1 MSKFALQH
9 FLPAIFA
16 AALLLAG
23 QSLHAQN
30 KYDILAR
37 ALQPYGALFYSKA
50 TTKAMQAE
58 VVLREGPPV
67 AKEILNQPLRV
78 SLQIPDKLRAETLD
92 PQHRIV
98 FCRDGQSVWV
108 YPRDFAT
115 TIATAGRSNN
125 ATGTRIPD
133 FRLPL
138 NDQEIVFIPALFQ
151 ILRFAS
157 GSDSRAKSLWILDF
171 RLVPELAQA
180 IKCDD
185 WVASVVVNQD
195 DFQLRRLRVESGS
208 WRAKFDILATRFE
221 KALPPETW
229 KAESELAKDATP
241 IPPECFG
248 SALGKISATAIPR

>member
-9 FLPAIFA
+9 FSPAIFA
-16 AALLLAG
+16 AGLLLAG

-37 ALQPYGALFYSKA
+37 SLQPYGALFYSKA
-50 TTKAMQAE
+50 TTKAMQAD
-58 VVLREGPPV
+58 VVLREGPP
-67 AKEILNQPLRV
+67 AAAEILNQPLRV
-78 SLQIPDKLRAETLD
+78 SLQIPDKLRVETLD

-98 FCRDGQSVWV
+98 FCRDGQSVWA
-108 YPRDFAT
+108 YPRDFAAA
-115 TIATAGRSNN
+115 IAAAGRSTNR
-125 ATGTRIPD
+125 GTRIPD

-138 NDQEIVFIPALFQ
+138 KDQEIVFIPALFQ
-151 ILRFAS
+151 ILRFGS
-157 GSDSRAKSLWILDF
+157 GSDSSAKSLWILDF
-171 RLVPELAQA
+171 RLLPELAQA
-180 IKCDD
+180 MKCDN

-208 WRAKFDILATRFE
+208 WTAKFDVLATRFE

-229 KAESELAKDATP
+229 KAESELANDATP

-248 SALGKISATAIPR
+248 SAIGKISATAIPK

>member
-9 FLPAIFA
+9 ILLAVFA

-58 VVLREGPPV
+58 VILREGPP
-67 AKEILNQPLRV
+67 AATEILNQPVRI
-78 SLQIPDKLRAETLD
+78 SLQIPDKLRVETLD

-98 FCRDGQSVWV
+98 FCRDGQSVWA

-115 TIATAGRSNN
+115 TVVSAGRSTN
-125 ATGTRIPD
+125 AGTRIPD

-157 GSDSRAKSLWILDF
+157 GSDSNAKSLWIMDF

-180 IKCDD
+180 MKCDN
-185 WVASVVVNQD
+185 WVASVVINQD

-208 WRAKFDILATRFE
+208 YTAKFDVLATRFE
-221 KALPPETW
+221 KALPTETW
-229 KAESELAKDATP
+229 KAGSELANGATP